1 MSENALFGSYSATL
15 DYCCSLWYSGLLVSL
30 KKRQDVILRKMVRF
44 IHSMGFTAHVGLSWL
59 SVPDRVTYFKLVHI
73 FCICNNLVPK
83 YLMTNC
89 RSISD
94 AHTHNTSGSNF
105 NYCVSKNLAR
115 SQNSFAYTATRSW
128 ISISVS
134 LKSISDSDIKIF
146 KRKLRMALLIDFF
159 LLYDALHVYGFMSY
173 GFGLTNLVM
182 FFI

>member
-1 MSENALFGSYSATL
+1 MSYCVKWCVLFIAWDLRHTSVFLGSQFRIGSLTL
-15 DYCCSLWYSGLLVSL
+15 NLY
-30 KKRQDVILRKMVRF
+30 IF
-44 IHSMGFTAHVGLSWL
+44 
-59 SVPDRVTYFKLVHI
+59 

-94 AHTHNTSGSNF
+94 AHTHNTSGSKF

-146 KRKLRMALLIDFF
+146 KRKLRMALLTPYIDFF

>member
-15 DYCCSLWYSGLLVSL
+15 DYCCSLWYSGLLVTL

-44 IHSMGFTAHVGLSWL
+44 IHSMEFTVHVGLSWL

-115 SQNSFAYTATRSW
+115 SQNSFAYTAIRSW
-128 ISISVS
+128 NS
-134 LKSISDSDIKIF
+134 LSAPLKGISDISIF
-146 KRKLRMALLIDFF
+146 KRKLKTALLARYIGWYSPLVYILTSFC
-159 LLYDALHVYGFMSY
+159 LTALVWR
-173 GFGLTNLVM
+173 
-182 FFI
+182 I